1 MATAAVVRTAA
12 CLASDALS
20 MAIEV
25 QRPRDIQVR
34 IARAR
39 SARAGRES
47 LVLAMAGRALLIGIA
62 IGILLVTRSGIA
74 SIAFVGVI
82 ALGAALMSWDR

>member
-1 MATAAVVRTAA
+1 
-12 CLASDALS
+12 
-20 MAIEV
+20 MAIEI
-25 QRPRDIQVR
+25 QRPKNIEVR

-39 SARAGRES
+39 TAHASRPDS

-62 IGILLVTRSGIA
+62 IGILLVTGSGIA

-82 ALGAALMSWDR
+82 ALGAALMSWEP

>member
-1 MATAAVVRTAA
+1 
-12 CLASDALS
+12 

-25 QRPRDIQVR
+25 QRPKDIQVR

-39 SARAGRES
+39 TPRSDRRES